1 MKINKLL
8 IVAKYCL
15 LLTLVAMPSKAFSNP
30 TSIEDTLRFAFA
42 YSPNIKAAQES
53 RQQSVHNIRAAEA
66 GYYPTIGIWAG
77 VGVEVNNNVS
87 TRFNNTYAD
96 AESTMNMGLQLSQT
110 IWQGGNTSANVRMR
124 TEELNYR
131 AWQLMDSANSLAYS
145 AISAHADV
153 IRRRILVK
161 LAKDNVHENK
171 RILNMLK
178 IRFQQGL
185 SSQGDV
191 DLTSGRLNR
200 AEATLSLYEQALE
213 SAFAAYTQVTG
224 QPVPKNLMNINMPK
238 RIFKNVDEARNATVD
253 KNLRI
258 QTDLAAIRNALAE
271 KDVARSNFAPRIS
284 IDAGPTITDDSYDDN
299 TSQITW
305 SAMLNMRWDIYSG
318 GRDVATV
325 KSIAAR
331 VRQLRQNLHSTMDLI
346 NQELMVT
353 YSLTNRSI
361 EQAKLYDKSANAALQ
376 AKINYM
382 TQFEVGQKDL
392 LSVLD
397 AEGEFFFSATERE
410 VRSIDALLGHYRI
423 LALTGDLL
431 HELGIDTAA
440 LMVDTTTNT
449 PSDTSLP
456 WSFKPSTLDT
466 QEALQGT
473 TLTTK

>member
-1 MKINKLL
+1 MKNNRFLYITS
-8 IVAKYCL
+8 ICIFTICIYF
-15 LLTLVAMPSKAFSNP
+15 PSIAFSNP
-30 TSIEDTLRFAFA
+30 TTLQDTLRFAFA
-42 YSPNIKAAQES
+42 YAPNIKAAQES

-77 VGVEVNNNVS
+77 VGVEVNNNIN
-87 TRFNNTYAD
+87 TRALDTYRD

-124 TEELNYR
+124 NEELNYR

-153 IRRRILVK
+153 IRRRILVD
-161 LAKDNVHENK
+161 LAKGNVKENK
-171 RILNMLK
+171 RILGMLH

-191 DLTSGRLNR
+191 DLAQGRLKR
-200 AEATLSLYEQALE
+200 AEATLSLYQQAME
-213 SAFAAYTQVTG
+213 SAFAAYTKVTG
-224 QPVPKNLMNINMPK
+224 QPVPKDLTPVSMPK
-238 RIFKNVDEARNATVD
+238 RVFSNVDEARNTSVD
-253 KNLRI
+253 KNIRI

-271 KDVARSNFAPRIS
+271 KDVASSNFAPRLS
-284 IDAGPTITDDSYDDN
+284 IDAGPSITDDSNDGD

-331 VRQLRQNLHSTMDLI
+331 VRQLRQNLHETMDLI
-346 NQELMVT
+346 NQELLVT
-353 YSLTNRSI
+353 FSLTERSF
-361 EQAKLYDKSANAALQ
+361 EQSKLYDQSAQSALK
-376 AKINYM
+376 AKTNYI

-392 LSVLD
+392 LSILD

-410 VRSIDALLGHYRI
+410 VRSVDALLGQYRL
-423 LALTGDLL
+423 LALTGELL
-431 HELGIDTAA
+431 SELGINTNE
-440 LMVDTTTNT
+440 LMVDTTKNASNKS
-449 PSDTSLP
+449 PL
-456 WSFKPSTLDT
+456 WSFSPSTLDT
-466 QEALQGT
+466 EEALQGT